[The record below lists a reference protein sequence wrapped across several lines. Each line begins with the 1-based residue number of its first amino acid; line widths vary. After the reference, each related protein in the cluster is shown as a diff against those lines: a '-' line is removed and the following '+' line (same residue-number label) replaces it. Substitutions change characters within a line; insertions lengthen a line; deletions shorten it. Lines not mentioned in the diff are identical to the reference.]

1 MSTRQLPQAVE
12 AEIALLGSMILY
24 PEAIETAVEQ
34 GLNQGDFY
42 SLSNRKVYRAIISL
56 YEEKKPVLLET
67 LKTRLE
73 DLGDLAQVGGNEYI
87 LQLLDEAGS
96 GANARHYIQLI
107 QEKARIRDLI
117 SVAESIKSESF
128 DTQYAMNEMMDKAE
142 RDLLKVTRARKSTTF
157 IPAKE
162 VVDETVE
169 SIQKMASNRTPV
181 TGMKTDFRQ
190 LDRVTNGFQK
200 GDLIILAAR
209 PSMGKTAFALN
220 LAMNMA
226 EQNDLP
232 VAIFSLE
239 MDASALMKRMLS
251 SKSGLDGNKL
261 RSGYGLTN
269 TDMNNLIEAK
279 EELRE
284 FPIYFNDNSE
294 AVTVG
299 AISSSCRK
307 LQSEKGLG
315 AIIIDYI
322 QLMSGSRTDSR
333 QQEISEISRS
343 LKGIARELQ
352 VPVIALSQLSRSVE
366 QRKENK
372 RPMLSDLRESG
383 ALEQDADMV
392 LFLYRESYYEY
403 TKDEKKE
410 EDKYERAQD
419 EEGIEEM
426 EVIIAKHRNGAT
438 GTIKLAYNRS
448 INAFYDYD
456 NSHME
461 M

>member
-1 MSTRQLPQAVE
+1 MADRQLPQAVD
-12 AEIALLGSMILY
+12 AEIALLGSMIIY

-34 GLNQGDFY
+34 GLMQGDFF
-42 SLSNRKVYRAIISL
+42 SLSNRKVYNAIISL
-56 YEEKKPVLLET
+56 YDEKKPVLLET
-67 LKTRLE
+67 LKSRLD
-73 DLGDLAQVGGNEYI
+73 DLGDLQASGGDAYLI
-87 LQLLDEAGS
+87 QLLDAAGS
-96 GANARHYIQLI
+96 GANAKHYVSLI

-117 SVAESIKSESF
+117 AAAEQIKAGSF
-128 DTQYAMNEMMDKAE
+128 DNQSDMNALMDEAE
-142 RDLLKVTRARKSTTF
+142 RQLLKVTRARKSTSF
-157 IPAKE
+157 ISAKE

-169 SIQKMASNRTPV
+169 TIQRMAAERTPV
-181 TGMKTDFRQ
+181 TGMKTDFKQ
-190 LDRVTNGFQK
+190 LDRITNGFQK
-200 GDLIILAAR
+200 GDMILLAAR
-209 PSMGKTAFALN
+209 PSMGKTAFALS

-232 VAIFSLE
+232 VAVFSLE
-239 MDASALMKRMLS
+239 MDADALMKRMLS

-269 TDMNNLIEAK
+269 NDMNSLLEAK

-284 FPIYFNDNSE
+284 LPIYFNDNSE

-299 AISSSCRK
+299 NISSSCRK

-315 AIIIDYI
+315 CIIIDYI
-322 QLMSGSRTDSR
+322 QLMSGTRSDSR
-333 QQEISEISRS
+333 QQEISEISRA
-343 LKGIARELQ
+343 LKGVARELQ
-352 VPVIALSQLSRSVE
+352 VPVLALSQLSRSVE

-392 LFLYRESYYEY
+392 LFLYRDSYYEY
-403 TKDEKKE
+403 TKDESKE
-410 EDKYERAQD
+410 EEKYEKAQD
-419 EEGIEEM
+419 ENGIEEM

-456 NSHME
+456 YAPGVD
-461 M
+461 

>member
-1 MSTRQLPQAVE
+1 
-12 AEIALLGSMILY
+12 MIL
-24 PEAIETAVEQ
+24 
-34 GLNQGDFY
+34 
-42 SLSNRKVYRAIISL
+42 
-56 YEEKKPVLLET
+56 
-67 LKTRLE
+67 
-73 DLGDLAQVGGNEYI
+73 
-87 LQLLDEAGS
+87 
-96 GANARHYIQLI
+96 
-107 QEKARIRDLI
+107 
-117 SVAESIKSESF
+117 
-128 DTQYAMNEMMDKAE
+128 
-142 RDLLKVTRARKSTTF
+142 
-157 IPAKE
+157 
-162 VVDETVE
+162 
-169 SIQKMASNRTPV
+169 
-181 TGMKTDFRQ
+181 
-190 LDRVTNGFQK
+190 
-200 GDLIILAAR
+200 LAAR
-209 PSMGKTAFALN
+209 PSMGKTAFALS

-232 VAIFSLE
+232 IAVFSLE
-239 MDASALMKRMLS
+239 MDADALMKRMLS

-269 TDMNNLIEAK
+269 NDMNSLLEAK

-284 FPIYFNDNSE
+284 LPIYFNDNSE

-299 AISSSCRK
+299 NISSSCRK

-315 AIIIDYI
+315 CIIIDYI

-333 QQEISEISRS
+333 QQEISEISRA

-352 VPVIALSQLSRSVE
+352 VPVLALSQLSRSVE

-392 LFLYRESYYEY
+392 LFLYRDSYYEY
-403 TKDEKKE
+403 TKEESKE
-410 EDKYERAQD
+410 EEKYEKAQD
-419 EEGIEEM
+419 ENGIEEM

-456 NSHME
+456 YAPGVD
-461 M
+461 